1 MFAFQYL
8 GKVFYR
14 TFKTIQPG
22 EEMLVWYDDKYP
34 QYLGIPLV
42 CLTWVLSYQVVSDP
56 FSSDVQIFLVK
67 INQNKLTTTAE
78 S

>member
-1 MFAFQYL
+1 MRFIRSALHKGEQNMFAFQYL

-34 QYLGIPLV
+34 QYLGIPSTMFDMGAV
-42 CLTWVLSYQVVSDP
+42 IPSG
-56 FSSDVQIFLVK
+56 K
-67 INQNKLTTTAE
+67 
-78 S
+78 